1 MNRLE
6 LMKLMILV
14 GPVAGGLIGY
24 LISHYFRLHSDK
36 RKLDEAAKGAERII
50 ECARRKGER
59 EKQKIVLAGKEQIY
73 SDKEKIERESR
84 EQRQEL
90 AKSENRLN
98 QLEAN
103 VNKKS
108 DMMLA
113 RERKA
118 AEQEKAQNRRA
129 EELERQAEDVASAK
143 EEQVHKL
150 QVISGYSR
158 EEAKKELFRSLEKEA
173 RYDSAVLVKEI
184 KDEAMA
190 TATRDAKRIVTNA
203 IERCAGSHSAETTVS
218 VVQLP
223 DEKLKGKII
232 GREGKN
238 IRAFEEATGVQ
249 LVVDD
254 TPEAVLI
261 SAFDPIRREVARIA
275 LQELIT
281 SSRIVPDRIEA
292 VVIKANLH
300 MEEEIKKAGEGALKE
315 LGIKNMNPKLVQL
328 LGRLKYRSSYGQNV
342 LNHSIEVAYLTY
354 AMAKQLRID
363 ARLAKR
369 AGLLHDIGKAVDR
382 GVEGTHTEI
391 GVKIAQGFNE
401 HPIVLNSIA
410 AHHEDVPA
418 TSLLSVLVSA
428 ADAISGAR
436 PGARR
441 ESLEGYIKRLEKLEG
456 LSESFDGVDKAFAIK
471 AGREIRVMV
480 ENDKVDDAHAMVLAS
495 EIAKKIEAEA
505 EYPGKIKVTVIREFR
520 AVEHAR

>member
-1 MNRLE
+1 
-6 LMKLMILV
+6 MKLLILV
-14 GPVAGGLIGY
+14 GPLVGGLIGY
-24 LISHYFRLHSDK
+24 FISHYFRKHSDK
-36 RKLDEAAKGAERII
+36 RKLEEASRSAERLI
-50 ECARRKGER
+50 ESARRKGER

-73 SDKEKIERESR
+73 SEKEKIEREVR
-84 EQRQEL
+84 EQREEL
-90 AKSENRLN
+90 ARTENRLN
-98 QLEAN
+98 QREAN

-113 RERKA
+113 REKKV
-118 AEQEKAQNRRA
+118 AEREKSLDQRTDELARQGEAVEEAKQEQ
-129 EELERQAEDVASAK
+129 LY
-143 EEQVHKL
+143 KL
-150 QVISGYSR
+150 QQISGYSR
-158 EEAKKELFRSLEKEA
+158 EEAKKELFRTLEKEA
-173 RYDSAVLVKEI
+173 RYDAAVMVKEI
-184 KDEAMA
+184 KDEATA
-190 TATRDAKRIVTNA
+190 TATKEAKRIITNA

-261 SAFDPIRREVARIA
+261 SAFDPIRREVARVA

-292 VVIKANLH
+292 VVVKANVQ
-300 MEEEIKKAGEGALKE
+300 MEEQILKAGEGAVKE
-315 LGIKNMNPKLVQL
+315 LGIKNMNKKLVQL

-342 LNHSIEVAYLTY
+342 LNHSIEVAFLTY

-363 ARLAKR
+363 ARFAKR

-391 GVKIAQGFNE
+391 GVKIAQSFNE
-401 HPIVLNSIA
+401 HPMVLNAIA

-418 TSLLSVLVSA
+418 TSLISVLVSA

-495 EIAKKIEAEA
+495 DIARKIEAEA

-520 AVEHAR
+520 SVEHAR

>member
-1 MNRLE
+1 MPKIE
-6 LMKLMILV
+6 LMKLLILV
-14 GPVAGGLIGY
+14 GPLVGGLIGY
-24 LISHYFRLHSDK
+24 IISHYFRKHSDK
-36 RKLDEAAKGAERII
+36 RKLDEASRNAERLI
-50 ECARRKGER
+50 ESAKRKGER

-73 SDKEKIERESR
+73 SEKEKIETEVREHR
-84 EQRQEL
+84 ETL
-90 AKSENRLN
+90 AKTENRLN
-98 QLEAN
+98 QREAN

-108 DMMLA
+108 DMMVA
-113 RERKA
+113 REKKV
-118 AEQEKAQNRRA
+118 AEREKSLDLRADELVRQTESVEEDKQEQQR
-129 EELERQAEDVASAK
+129 
-143 EEQVHKL
+143 KL
-150 QVISGYSR
+150 QQISGYSR

-173 RYDSAVLVKEI
+173 RYDAAVLIKEI
-184 KDEAMA
+184 KDEATA
-190 TATRDAKRIVTNA
+190 TATKEAKRIITNA

-261 SAFDPIRREVARIA
+261 SAFDPIRREVARVA

-292 VVIKANLH
+292 VVVKANVQ
-300 MEEEIKKAGEGALKE
+300 MEEQILKAGEGATKE
-315 LGIKNMNPKLVQL
+315 LGIKNMNKKLVQL

-342 LNHSIEVAYLTY
+342 LNHSIEVAFLTY

-363 ARLAKR
+363 ARFAKR

-391 GVKIAQGFNE
+391 GVKIAQSFNE
-401 HPIVLNSIA
+401 NPMVLNAIA

-418 TSLLSVLVSA
+418 TSLISVLVSA

-495 EIAKKIEAEA
+495 DIAKKIEAEA

-520 AVEHAR
+520 SVEHAR

>member
-1 MNRLE
+1 MTKIE
-6 LMKLMILV
+6 LMKLLILV
-14 GPVAGGLIGY
+14 GPLAGGAMGY
-24 LISHYFRLHSDK
+24 LLSHYFRHHSDK
-36 RKLDEAAKGAERII
+36 RKLHEASRNAQKLVEGAK
-50 ECARRKGER
+50 RKGER
-59 EKQKIVLAGKEQIY
+59 ERQKIVLTGKEQIY
-73 SDKEKIERESR
+73 TEKEKIEKEFR

-90 AKSENRLN
+90 TKAENRLN
-98 QLEAN
+98 QLETN

-108 DMMLA
+108 DMMLT

-118 AEQEKAQNRRA
+118 AEREKQLDRRTGD
-129 EELERQAEDVASAK
+129 LEQQSESVQTTMD
-143 EEQVHKL
+143 EQVHKL

-158 EEAKKELFRSLEKEA
+158 EEAKKELFRTLEKEA
-173 RYDSAVLVKEI
+173 RYDTAVMVKEI
-184 KDEAMA
+184 KDEATA
-190 TATRDAKRIVTNA
+190 TATKEAKRIVTNA

-261 SAFDPIRREVARIA
+261 SAFDPIRREVARVA

-292 VVIKANLH
+292 VVIKANVQ
-300 MEEEIKKAGEGALKE
+300 MEEEILKAGEGALKE
-315 LGIKNMNPKLVQL
+315 LGIKNMNKKLVQL

-342 LNHSIEVAYLTY
+342 LNHSVEVALLTY

-363 ARLAKR
+363 GRFAKR

-391 GVKIAQGFNE
+391 GLKIAQGFNE
-401 HPIVLNSIA
+401 HPMVLNAIA
-410 AHHEDVPA
+410 SHHEDVPA

-471 AGREIRVMV
+471 AGREVRVMV
-480 ENDKVDDAHAMVLAS
+480 ENDKVDDAHAMVLAND
-495 EIAKKIEAEA
+495 IAKKIEAEA

>member
-1 MNRLE
+1 MKSIE
-6 LMKLMILV
+6 IMKLMILV
-14 GPVAGGLIGY
+14 GPIVGGVIGY
-24 LISHYFRLHSDK
+24 TIALYFRKHSDR
-36 RKLDEAAKGAERII
+36 RKLDEAVRGAEKVL
-50 ECARRKGER
+50 EGAKRKGER
-59 EKQKIVLAGKEQIY
+59 EKQKIVIAGKEQIY
-73 SDKEKIERESR
+73 AEKEKIEIEFR

-90 AKSENRLN
+90 TKTENRLN
-98 QLEAN
+98 QREAN

-113 RERKA
+113 REKKV
-118 AEQEKAQNRRA
+118 AEREKTIERRA
-129 EELERQAEDVASAK
+129 VDLDKQAEDVATAK
-143 EEQVHKL
+143 EEQVYKL

-173 RYDSAVLVKEI
+173 RYDAAVLVKEI
-184 KDEAMA
+184 KDEATA
-190 TATRDAKRIVTNA
+190 TATREAKRIVTNA

-261 SAFDPIRREVARIA
+261 SAFDPIRREVARVA
-275 LQELIT
+275 LQELIA

-292 VVIKANLH
+292 VVVKAKVH
-300 MEEEIKKAGEGALKE
+300 MEEEVLKAGEGALKE
-315 LGIKNMNPKLVQL
+315 LGIKNMNKKLVQL

-342 LNHSIEVAYLTY
+342 LNHSIEVAFLTY

-363 ARLAKR
+363 ARFAKR

-401 HPIVLNSIA
+401 HPLVLNSIA

-480 ENDKVDDAHAMVLAS
+480 ENDKVDDAHAMVLAN